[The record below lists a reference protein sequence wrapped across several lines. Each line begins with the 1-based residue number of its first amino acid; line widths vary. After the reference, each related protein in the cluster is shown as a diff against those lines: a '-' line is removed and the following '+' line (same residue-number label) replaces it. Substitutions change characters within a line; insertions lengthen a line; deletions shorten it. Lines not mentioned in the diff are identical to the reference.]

1 MAAQHRFWCGI
12 ALTGILLN
20 GAPASPA
27 AAEPSGGQ
35 SRGQQAWLPS
45 AGARPQAGAVQPPP
59 LFQRQQEI
67 QLAHELLA
75 QTSGQRS
82 SPYPPEVLEWQRQTK
97 TLVQQGK
104 YQEAAQI
111 HEKGLA
117 WAEKNLGP
125 DHPATVVNILYLAVL
140 YEMQDAYAKA
150 EPLHLRALAII
161 EKELGPDHPTTAN
174 SLANLAGH
182 YMKQGAYTKAEPLL
196 KRALQITEKA
206 LGPDHPDTAQSLSN
220 LAALYYSQGAYAKA
234 EPLYLRALAI
244 YEKALGSN
252 HPSTIKVRE
261 DLQQC
266 RKALGNKGAFH
277 RNPATSS
284 AVISLTAT
292 NPSRWLT
299 CSRSKQAWP
308 SA

>member
-1 MAAQHRFWCGI
+1 M
-12 ALTGILLN
+12 
-20 GAPASPA
+20 
-27 AAEPSGGQ
+27 
-35 SRGQQAWLPS
+35 
-45 AGARPQAGAVQPPP
+45 
-59 LFQRQQEI
+59 
-67 QLAHELLA
+67 LA
-75 QTSGQRS
+75 QASGQRS
-82 SPYPPEVLEWQRQTK
+82 RPYPPEVLEWQRQVNS
-97 TLVQQGK
+97 LFEQGN
-104 YQEAAQI
+104 YQEAIRIQ
-111 HEKGLA
+111 EKELA
-117 WAEKNLGP
+117 WTEQNLGP
-125 DHPATVVNILYLAVL
+125 DHPDTAASLNSLAELFRLQGTYAKAEPLNIRALGIMEKALGPDHPSTATSLNNLALLY
-140 YEMQDAYAKA
+140 YSQGAYAKA
-150 EPLHLRALAII
+150 EPLNIRALGI
-161 EKELGPDHPTTAN
+161 
-174 SLANLAGH
+174 
-182 YMKQGAYTKAEPLL
+182 M
-196 KRALQITEKA
+196 EKA